1 MQLLLPIFPVDTKLI
16 NQSLGVYN
24 KDGIVTYLH
33 IGVPI
38 FSHSSEDLQS
48 FRFITS
54 NLIIQGLCQRKDIAN
69 TFHVSTDSVYSN
81 VKKLQTQ
88 GEESFFGPECRH
100 GYSHKLKGEKL
111 KQAQQCL
118 DKEMSQCA
126 TAKRVG
132 VREGTIRYAIKV
144 GKLKKNTISKR

>member
-1 MQLLLPIFPVDTKLI
+1 MQLLLPIFPADTKLI
-16 NQSLGVYN
+16 NHSLGVYHR
-24 KDGIVTYLH
+24 DGIVTYLH
-33 IGVPI
+33 SGAPI

-48 FRFITS
+48 FRYITS

-88 GEESFFGPECRH
+88 GEESFFGTEHRH
-100 GYSHKLKGEKL
+100 GYSHKLRGDKL

-118 DKEMSQCA
+118 DKEMSQNA
-126 TAKRVG
+126 TAKHVG
-132 VREGTIRYAIKV
+132 VWEGAIRYAIKT
-144 GKLKKNTISKR
+144 GKLKKSHH